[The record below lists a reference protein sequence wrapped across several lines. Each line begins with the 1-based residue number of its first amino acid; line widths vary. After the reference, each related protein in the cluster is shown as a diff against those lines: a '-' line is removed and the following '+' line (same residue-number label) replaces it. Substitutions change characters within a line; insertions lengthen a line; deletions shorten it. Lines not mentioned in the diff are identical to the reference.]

1 MSKTFTIFQPGFD
14 SDTFNKD
21 IGIIPIIF
29 QKHLNYK
36 CNFLCQVING
46 SYDELIKNNI
56 EVTFISNDDTIV
68 TTLKN
73 TDVLM
78 LFGIYDYNLEMIKRY
93 TQINPHGKIYL
104 KLDMNIHWLRNIQ
117 MDDNL
122 INLLNKCTLISVECR
137 TLQKYIKE
145 HWPVKVE
152 YIPNG
157 YYNFNDEEVSYENKE
172 NTIITVGR
180 LGSYQKGTEILLEAF
195 KLAAPHIKGWK
206 LKLIGS
212 TEESFKSYIDKF
224 FNNNPE
230 LRDRV
235 TFLGKITDRSLLE
248 EEYKKAKIFCL
259 TSRFEG
265 FPNVFPECAMK
276 GCYIISS
283 DIDPAYDIT
292 GNKRY
297 GDIFSID
304 NVEELAKI
312 LIDRCINED
321 HLKEISHDIQ
331 VYIKKNFNWI
341 KLCERIDYY
350 LNIPSDFQQL
360 IPHIL
365 RRTVMESP
373 TAILDLCSYPIAN
386 VLLSEEE
393 LVHIK
398 EDILIDRIEFN
409 NPSPSFTY
417 KYLYNNI
424 YSENNF
430 DFIDDLP
437 KYDVTLLTDVL
448 EYLDK
453 SKGILLI
460 DKLLEHTNKKLIVIT
475 PKISNHIYK
484 SRYSYIDFYKYNFS
498 CVTANVEDN
507 EVFILSFYPNIK
519 RLNDIDTKYNDF
531 KSIQLSQFEK
541 NKKLNIAYILP
552 HKSVTGGLKVLI
564 KQMKLLKAKGH
575 TITGILQGDYKG
587 SVFPD
592 THKIQID
599 REIIIGYNDK
609 IDDYLKDYD
618 VIVTGF
624 INDWINIENT
634 KLPVILFEQG
644 YETLF
649 GEYKHCDYQ
658 VEKNNKL
665 YFDEIY
671 SSRKS
676 LIVTVSSILS
686 EILYHR
692 YGRICDVIPNGID
705 TSLYFPLAKDKSNI
719 KKILL
724 IGSPYLDFK
733 GFNLALKVLKRLS
746 NLNFKLEVTWIC
758 QERPYF
764 EVPLSINYI
773 INPDEELLTK
783 TIRENHILL
792 STSWYESFALPPLEA
807 MASGV
812 SVVATD
818 SGGIRTYGKDGY
830 NCLLISPGDVDG
842 LLKALV
848 NLMLNSSER
857 NKLISNGLKTAAK
870 FDIENTI
877 DQWERMLYNVSNF
890 YQTDFKI

>member
-1 MSKTFTIFQPGFD
+1 MSKIFTIFQPGFD
-14 SDTFNKD
+14 SDNFNKD
-21 IGIIPIIF
+21 VGLIPIIF

-46 SYDELIKNNI
+46 SYEQLIKDNI
-56 EVTFISNDDTIV
+56 QVIFINNDDTIV
-68 TTLKN
+68 ATLKN

-93 TQINPHGKIYL
+93 TQINSKGKIYL

-157 YYNFNDEEVSYENKE
+157 YYNFNDEEVSYEDKE

-180 LGSYQKGTEILLEAF
+180 LGSYQKGTEVLLEAF
-195 KLAAPHIKGWK
+195 KLAAPHIKGWN
-206 LKLIGS
+206 LKLIG
-212 TEESFKSYIDKF
+212 TIEESFKPYIDKF
-224 FNNNPE
+224 FSSNPE
-230 LRDRV
+230 LKDKV

-265 FPNVFPECAMK
+265 FPNVFPECAVK

-297 GDIFSID
+297 GDIFPID
-304 NVEELAKI
+304 NSEELAKI
-312 LIDRCINED
+312 LINRCINED
-321 HLKEISHDIQ
+321 ILKRVSHGIQ
-331 VYIKKNFNWI
+331 RYIKKNFNWI

-350 LNIPSDFQQL
+350 LNVTLNFRQL
-360 IPHIL
+360 IPHVL
-365 RRTVMESP
+365 QRVSMESP
-373 TAILDLCSYPIAN
+373 TSVLDLCRYPIAN

-393 LVHIK
+393 LGYIK

-409 NPSPSFTY
+409 KVSTSFSY
-417 KYLYNNI
+417 KHFNNNI
-424 YSENNF
+424 YSENKI
-430 DFIDDLP
+430 DFIDNLP
-437 KYDVTLLTDVL
+437 NYDVIVLSHIL

-453 SKGILLI
+453 SEGFDLI

-475 PKISNHIYK
+475 PKISNGFYV
-484 SRYSYIDFYKYNFS
+484 SRYSYIDFYKYDFS
-498 CVTANVEDN
+498 CVTANVEDS

-519 RLNDIDTKYNDF
+519 KSNDIDIKYNDF
-531 KSIQLSQFEK
+531 KSLQSFQFEK
-541 NKKLNIAYILP
+541 DKKLNIAYILP

-564 KQMKLLKAKGH
+564 KQMKLLKSKEH

-592 THKIQID
+592 THKIEID
-599 REIIIGYNDK
+599 REIIISHNDK

-665 YFDEIY
+665 YFDEVY
-671 SSRKS
+671 SSRQS

-692 YGRICDVIPNGID
+692 YGRVCEVVPNGID
-705 TSLYFPLAKDKSNI
+705 TSLYFPLTKDKSNI

-733 GFNLALKVLKRLS
+733 GFDLALKVLKRLS

-764 EVPLSINYI
+764 EIPLNINYI

-812 SVVATD
+812 AVVATD

-830 NCLLISPGDVDG
+830 NCLLVPPGDIDG
-842 LLKALV
+842 LLKVLV
-848 NLMLNSSER
+848 NLMLNNSKR

-877 DQWERMLYNVSNF
+877 DQWERMLYNISNF
-890 YQTDFKI
+890 YKTDFNI